1 MLHMACHDCDLVY
14 QIDTIP
20 YGAGALCSRCGAT
33 LYKPK
38 RDSLNR
44 TLALTLAGVTLFL
57 IANTFPFLGFKVGA
71 QVRDTTLVTGIYQL
85 FQQDMWIIATL
96 VFFTVIMAPAVHLLG
111 MLYIL
116 VPLLFNRTPLHLAAV
131 FRFILL
137 FKPWGMLEIFMLGI
151 LVSIVKLAK
160 MATIIPGVAVYAFMA
175 LIFAMA
181 AMANTLDDH
190 QIWERIE
197 VRK

>member
-1 MLHMACHDCDLVY
+1 MLHIACHDCDLVH

-85 FQQDMWIIATL
+85 FQQDMWLIATL
-96 VFFTVIMAPAVHLLG
+96 VFFTVILAPAVHLLG
-111 MLYIL
+111 VLYIL

-131 FRFILL
+131 LRFILL

-175 LIFAMA
+175 LICVMA
-181 AMANTLDDH
+181 TMANTLDYH
-190 QIWERIE
+190 QIWERIK
-197 VRK
+197 VQK